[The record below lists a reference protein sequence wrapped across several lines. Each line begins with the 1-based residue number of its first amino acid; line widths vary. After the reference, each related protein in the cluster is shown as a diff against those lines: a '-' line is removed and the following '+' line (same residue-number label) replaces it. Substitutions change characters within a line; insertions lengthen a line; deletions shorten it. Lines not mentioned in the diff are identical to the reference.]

1 MYKLRLGVSVSGLYG
16 TNLNKNFEHQIKK
29 LKKLGF
35 DSIDLDITGCW
46 RQDVFEK
53 RIYEFGSYM
62 QVLKENDMFLNGIH
76 VPFGGYLD
84 ISSRNEELRQSSLAL
99 AVKIFDALDKYN
111 PNCYI
116 FHSSNEP
123 ITDEERPKLLDKLV
137 DSLKYLRSKTST
149 MICIENL
156 PRSCLLNTAKE
167 VKELI
172 SRVENINV
180 CLDANHFLQEKTED
194 AILEIGNVIGTL
206 HISDHDYIDEKHW
219 LPYQGLIAWQQVIS
233 SLDKIGYNG
242 VFTYEVSANYDYEQI
257 KDNFDQIFDT
267 YNK

>member
-16 TNLNKNFEHQIKK
+16 TNLNRNFEHQIKR

-46 RQDVFEK
+46 RKDV
-53 RIYEFGSYM
+53 YEERLSEYGPFM
-62 QVLKENDMFLNGIH
+62 QILKENDMFFNGVH
-76 VPFGGYLD
+76 LPFGGYAD
-84 ISSRNEELRQSSLAL
+84 ISSRNEELRLETLNL
-99 AVKIFDALDKYN
+99 AVKTFNALDKYK

-116 FHSSNEP
+116 FHGSNEP

-137 DSLKYLRSKTST
+137 DSLKFLRSKTTT

-156 PRSCLLNTAKE
+156 PRTCLLNTAKE
-167 VKELI
+167 VNEVI

-180 CLDANHFLQEKTED
+180 CLDVNHFLKEKTQD
-194 AILEIGNVIGTL
+194 AILEIGGVIKTL
-206 HISDHDYIDEKHW
+206 HISDHDYVDEKHW
-219 LPYQGLIAWQQVIS
+219 LPGQGSIDWQKVIS

-242 VFTYEVSANYDYEQI
+242 VFNYEVSANYDYEQI
-257 KDNFDQIFDT
+257 KENFDKIFDT